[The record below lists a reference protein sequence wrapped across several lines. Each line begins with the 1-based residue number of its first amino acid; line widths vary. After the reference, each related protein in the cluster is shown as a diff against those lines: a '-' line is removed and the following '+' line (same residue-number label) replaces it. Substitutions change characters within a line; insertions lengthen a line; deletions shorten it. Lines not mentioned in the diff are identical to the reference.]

1 MTGTKRFDITNFND
15 PRVMALLGLTQGL
28 LASSGYSARPISAG
42 EALANGL
49 QGGMQGYMQGQ
60 HMQQNQQDF
69 DLRNMQVQSA
79 HNEAMRKLNE
89 QHMMED
95 TIKKFQNGGSR
106 KDISSALINSG
117 MPGLIEMGLK
127 LAPKV
132 KTTAKGLDAVGNP
145 VIHNIYDTGETDAT
159 GIRPAERLMQINRG
173 GQIDLANP
181 FTGQAQA
188 QLPVSMNPG
197 QAAQL
202 AQSANQFA
210 QSHGLAQQ
218 NAAFNQQKSLLEM
231 SPEFQSKKAEMI
243 AGGRE
248 AGKLRGEASLNL
260 PGAISTMA
268 ETLNLSDDLKNHP
281 SLEMMTGT
289 SRFAGDALAAIGG
302 NKEADFKSK
311 FEQASG
317 KQFLSAIA
325 AMRGFGA
332 LTEREGDKM
341 QSSAS
346 SMSRATNV
354 DDFRKAQDEYQQALL
369 AGVRKV
375 AKQAGVPESD
385 AMQMISKERN
395 SLRNTQIPV
404 AGDGWGDLR

>member
-1 MTGTKRFDITNFND
+1 MPQKFDITNFND
-15 PRVMALLGLTQGL
+15 PRVMAMMGMAQGL
-28 LASSGYSARPISAG
+28 LASSGYSHRPISTG
-42 EALANGL
+42 EAMANGM

-89 QHMMED
+89 QQMMED
-95 TIKKFQNGGSR
+95 TIKKFKDGGSR
-106 KDISSALINSG
+106 KDISQALIGSG

-132 KTTAKGLDAVGNP
+132 KTTAKGLDAAGNP
-145 VIHNIYDTGETDAT
+145 VIHNVYDTGETDST

-202 AQSANQFA
+202 AQSANQFN

-218 NAAFNQQKSLLEM
+218 NAQFNQQRSLMELD
-231 SPEFQSKKAEMI
+231 PEFQARKAEMI

-248 AGKLRGEASLNL
+248 RGQMQVKAAADLPQAIQQGTETVKLV
-260 PGAISTMA
+260 
-268 ETLNLSDDLKNHP
+268 DDLLKHP
-281 SLEMMTGT
+281 GFKISVGGT
-289 SRFAGDALAAIGG
+289 APVGSALAMVPGT
-302 NKEADFKSK
+302 EA
-311 FEQASG
+311 ASFNIALNQLKG
-317 KQFLSAIA
+317 KQFIEAFQSLKGGGAITEMEGQKATQAMSRMEKANTEAEFTKA
-325 AMRGFGA
+325 A
-332 LTEREGDKM
+332 REFQGIVNSGINRAKM
-341 QSSAS
+341 KAGVTNNDLQKMPARSPEAAS
-346 SMSRATNV
+346 S
-354 DDFRKAQDEYQQALL
+354 
-369 AGVRKV
+369 
-375 AKQAGVPESD
+375 
-385 AMQMISKERN
+385 
-395 SLRNTQIPV
+395 
-404 AGDGWGDLR
+404 DGWGELR